1 MRKFWKKQEEERPR
15 RVIERP
21 RVAKKTGCKVKF
33 RKKQDGYDISFSSEC
48 RPEERAEILRQFN
61 ENRGE

>member
-1 MRKFWKKQEEERPR
+1 MRKFWKKQEEERPKR
-15 RVIERP
+15 EPQRVP
-21 RVAKKTGCKVKF
+21 KKSGCRVKF

-61 ENRGE
+61 ENKGE